1 MMDSQGISS
10 NPFST
15 LQNINP
21 AILSKLALDS
31 GISLGE
37 TKEEVD
43 ATIDL
48 IKAKELAPQSTL
60 AEAEK
65 NKEVTDVP
73 ADSLEVE
80 DIEDNTNEEHMSL
93 IRDLE
98 EVTEDSEVI
107 KDLEVERVRQKGKT
121 KIHPNECLIL
131 EHQGIGQ

>member
-37 TKEEVD
+37 TEEEVD

-48 IKAKELAPQSTL
+48 IKAKELAP
-60 AEAEK
+60 
-65 NKEVTDVP
+65 P
-73 ADSLEVE
+73 
-80 DIEDNTNEEHMSL
+80 
-93 IRDLE
+93 
-98 EVTEDSEVI
+98 
-107 KDLEVERVRQKGKT
+107 
-121 KIHPNECLIL
+121 IHS
-131 EHQGIGQ
+131 G